1 MSMAIDGE
9 YVPSTAAWVR
19 DQVEEYEGSG
29 GARGTTLLNTG
40 LPVVIVTNRG
50 AKTGAVR
57 KTPLMRVEHD
67 GKYAAVGS
75 KGGAPKNPVW
85 VYNLRK
91 HPQVVVQDGSET
103 REMTAREV
111 TGEERAVWW
120 ERAVAAYPPYA
131 EYQTKTDRLIPVFV
145 LEPTGA

>member
-1 MSMAIDGE
+1 MAIDGE

-19 DQVEEYEGSG
+19 NQVEEYEGSG
-29 GARGTTLLNTG
+29 GTSGTTLLDTG

-57 KTPLMRVEHD
+57 KTPLMRVEHE
-67 GKYAAVGS
+67 GKYAAIGS

-91 HPQVVVQDGSET
+91 HPQVAVQDGPQT

-131 EYQTKTDRLIPVFV
+131 DYQRKTDRLIPVFV
-145 LEPTGA
+145 LEPAEA